1 MTTIEL
7 IQQHHSV
14 RQFSTQ
20 SIEPTT
26 LNTLIASAQAAATAH
41 YVQAYSI
48 ISITDNEL
56 KQKLASISG
65 QEHALN
71 NAHLLVFIADL
82 NRHASLLNPVPD
94 TLGSIENLV
103 IALTDAALAA
113 QNLTLA
119 AESLG
124 LGCCYLGSL
133 RNQVGELIRLLNL
146 PRYTFPLF
154 GIALGYP
161 ARDADM
167 EQKPRLPLAEIHMYN
182 GYHSEARQ
190 QHLSAFDG
198 QVQAYYA
205 ERVRG
210 QRIEQWTTQ
219 MRQFFSKVRRAD
231 MSEHLKAQ
239 GFLL

>member
-7 IQQHHSV
+7 IQKHHSI
-14 RQFSTQ
+14 RQFSDKALET
-20 SIEPTT
+20 ST
-26 LNTLIASAQAAATAH
+26 LHTLIASAQAAATAH

-48 ISITDNEL
+48 ISITDKEL
-56 KQKLASISG
+56 KQKLAAISG
-65 QEHALN
+65 QAHALD

-82 NRHASLLNPVPD
+82 NRHATLLEPIPA
-94 TLGSIENLV
+94 TLGSIENLF
-103 IALTDAALAA
+103 IALTDATLAA

-133 RNQVGELIRLLNL
+133 RNQVGELIRLLKL

-161 ARDADM
+161 AQDADM
-167 EQKPRLPLAEIHMYN
+167 EQKPRLPAAEVHMYN
-182 GYHSEARQ
+182 GYHNDNRHE
-190 QHLSAFDG
+190 HLSAFDA

-205 ERVRG
+205 ERARG
-210 QRIEQWTTQ
+210 QKTEDWTNQ
-219 MRQFFSKVRRAD
+219 MRQFFSTVRRAD
-231 MSEHLKAQ
+231 MGDFLKAQ